1 MPLGT
6 ILHNVELLPGKGGK
20 LVRAAGTVAKL
31 IAKEG
36 KLATIRL
43 PSGEIRLI
51 PQKCLATV
59 GQVGN
64 VDIINQRKG
73 KAGSIRWIGKRP
85 KVRGVAMNP
94 VDHPHGGGEG
104 RTPIGRKKPL
114 TPWGYTALGERTRRK
129 TKYSNIFILRRRRKN

>member
-64 VDIINQRKG
+64 VDIINQTKG